1 MTPRSLLRET
11 AKRFRDAGI
20 PDPETDS
27 ALLLSFLTGLEPLRL
42 RLDTDTE
49 LPPGI
54 LRNYDALVG
63 RRLVLSRVIDRED
76 NDLSQLAIF
85 AAGRI
90 LKEEAVLA
98 WDERASVCIL
108 WQDVSDNADGAE
120 LTHFFEAFMDSC
132 DWWLAR
138 AVELNAPPVHF
149 PDIVIRP

>member
-1 MTPRSLLRET
+1 MKNALERLCEVIAYPEPVPEGATRFQLRVDGGDVT
-11 AKRFRDAGI
+11 VR
-20 PDPETDS
+20 
-27 ALLLSFLTGLEPLRL
+27 
-42 RLDTDTE
+42 
-49 LPPGI
+49 
-54 LRNYDALVG
+54 LVG

-149 PDIVIRP
+149 PDIGIRP

>member
-1 MTPRSLLRET
+1 MKNALERLCEVIAYPEPVPEGATRFQLRVDGGDVT
-11 AKRFRDAGI
+11 VR
-20 PDPETDS
+20 
-27 ALLLSFLTGLEPLRL
+27 
-42 RLDTDTE
+42 
-49 LPPGI
+49 
-54 LRNYDALVG
+54 LVG

-120 LTHFFEAFMDSC
+120 LTRFFEAFMDSC

>member
-1 MTPRSLLRET
+1 MKNALERLCEAIAYPEPVPEGATFFRLQVDGGDVT
-11 AKRFRDAGI
+11 AR
-20 PDPETDS
+20 
-27 ALLLSFLTGLEPLRL
+27 
-42 RLDTDTE
+42 
-49 LPPGI
+49 
-54 LRNYDALVG
+54 LVG
-63 RRLVLSRVIDRED
+63 PRLVLSRVIDREE

-108 WQDVSDNADGAE
+108 WQEVQESAEMAE
-120 LTHFFEAFMDSC
+120 LTRFFESFMDSC

-138 AVELNAPPVHF
+138 AGELNAPPPAF

>member
-1 MTPRSLLRET
+1 MKNALERLCEVIAYPEPVPEGATRFQLRVDGGDVT
-11 AKRFRDAGI
+11 VR
-20 PDPETDS
+20 
-27 ALLLSFLTGLEPLRL
+27 
-42 RLDTDTE
+42 
-49 LPPGI
+49 
-54 LRNYDALVG
+54 LVG